1 MLSKNLYKINYLLIP
16 LLIVGISLGYTI
28 FPVTILVLLPL
39 LFTTNRHT
47 VGVFLLMYGGPL
59 GGVIRAM
66 YPILPVYG
74 LLLELIG
81 LFLTK
86 DLISNLFHHN
96 SRSVL
101 NMLLALIFFGVF
113 YILGPQDD
121 FARDKYAAM
130 CVHGFL
136 MLFGYYVFEKS
147 DSINVEGLA
156 QILILTAICMFTY
169 VIQTVGMTRGGII
182 DYNWFRDQFVRFDYI
197 NNYKGGTLVNY
208 QHIGMSVLYSVA
220 IYLSQ
225 LRLRTWNTIFY
236 VFFSFQLVLVS
247 GARQALLGVILIIAL
262 RMVVFRVKN
271 IGRVNLGRIFLM
283 LIGLFVI
290 GVIAL
295 TIVQTL
301 PIDVVNKTLVQGDKG
316 RMFHYLSAIKVFRD
330 NPLLG
335 SGIGGFHAITH
346 QAWPHNFVLELL
358 CEMGIVG
365 TIMAGML
372 LVIPIARKKQSIL
385 HVTASNQF
393 YFLILVTIF
402 VRIMVSSDLRESIEV
417 FSAVFAI
424 TAIRRSRRNI
434 VIS

>member
-1 MLSKNLYKINYLLIP
+1 MLSTNLYKINYLLIP

-39 LFTTNRHT
+39 LFLTNRHT

-74 LLLELIG
+74 FLLELIG

-96 SRSVL
+96 SRNVL
-101 NMLLALIFFGVF
+101 NMFLTLAFFGLF
-113 YILGPQDD
+113 YLLGPQDD
-121 FARDKYAAM
+121 FAKDKYMAM
-130 CVHGFL
+130 CVHGFF
-136 MLFGYYVFEKS
+136 MLLGYYVFEKS
-147 DSINVEGLA
+147 DNINVEGLA

-182 DYNWFRDQFVRFDYI
+182 DYNWFRDQLVRFDYI
-197 NNYKGGTLVNY
+197 NNYEGGTLVNY

-236 VFFSFQLVLVS
+236 VFFSSQLVLVS

-295 TIVQTL
+295 TIVQNLSIDTL
-301 PIDVVNKTLVQGDKG
+301 NKTLEDGDTG
-316 RMFHYLSAIKVFRD
+316 RMFHYLSAISVFLD
-330 NPLLG
+330 HPLFG
-335 SGIGGFHAITH
+335 SGIGGFHAITD

-358 CEMGIVG
+358 CEVGIIG
-365 TIMAGML
+365 TIIAGML
-372 LVIPIARKKQSIL
+372 LVLPVVRKKQGIL
-385 HVTASNQF
+385 HVTTSNLF
-393 YFLILVTIF
+393 YFLILTAIF
-402 VRIMVSSDLRESIEV
+402 VRIMVSGDLRESIEV
-417 FSAVFAI
+417 FSAIFAI
-424 TAIRRSRRNI
+424 TAIKRSHI
-434 VIS
+434 VVN